1 MQKHTRIAFNAYLG
15 QQAKINE
22 VDSATVTYTVA
33 ATPAQKLEKAIRNP
47 AHSLRKSTSSGS
59 MSLKAK
65 PSCLGSMAQP
75 PGAPRPTLPPE

>member
-33 ATPAQKLEKAIRNP
+33 ATPAQKLEKRSRIQRIP
-47 AHSLRKSTSSGS
+47 
-59 MSLKAK
+59 
-65 PSCLGSMAQP
+65 
-75 PGAPRPTLPPE
+75 